1 MTEREILSQLALIR
15 IIITLIDRQESF
27 LAVKDELQKIKLDFI
42 ELQNKLYEELLKKE
56 GYKGLTH

>member
-15 IIITLIDRQESF
+15 IIITLIDRQDTF
-27 LAVKDELQKIKLDFI
+27 LAVKDELQKIKQDFI

>member
-1 MTEREILSQLALIR
+1 MTEKEILSQLALIR
-15 IIITLIDRQESF
+15 IIITLIDRQDSF
-27 LAVKDELQKIKLDFI
+27 LAVKDELQKIKQDFV

>member
-1 MTEREILSQLALIR
+1 MTEKEILSQLALIR
-15 IIITLIDRQESF
+15 IIITLIDRQDTF
-27 LAVKDELQKIKLDFI
+27 LAVKDELQKIKQDFI